1 MGDRLLDSWKHV
13 SAVGEA
19 LYHSQHLKIPEGQ
32 IDEHFEAEL
41 QKAWFWNDIDT
52 DSWQDAP
59 KRMVIPLKPAVGG
72 CMVRTVMAYNFPA
85 LCLLLGDHYTAREI
99 DTAWLLMPVVRSRKA
114 ARGAPGKGALKR
126 RMEKG
131 YGKGYG
137 KRYGTGYG
145 RKGYGR

>member
-1 MGDRLLDSWKHV
+1 MSVGGGTIIHVSHQSSHPSGLKHV
-13 SAVGEA
+13 
-19 LYHSQHLKIPEGQ
+19 
-32 IDEHFEAEL
+32 L
-41 QKAWFWNDIDT
+41 Q
-52 DSWQDAP
+52 
-59 KRMVIPLKPAVGG
+59 PAVGG

-99 DTAWLLMPVVRSRKA
+99 DTAWLLMPVVRNRKA
-114 ARGAPGKGALKR
+114 ARGAPGKGALER

-137 KRYGTGYG
+137 KRYGKGYG